1 MKDKSAEFI
10 ESSQKANEIPF
21 GWEGLAE
28 KADDF
33 DEERARGLFW
43 TKKAAEEQRYE
54 EMKDGIERGLNEYVD
69 VAAEI
74 EDVKRDPDV
83 LKQMYD
89 GREHWVLDESG
100 RSIPENPVYILTANW
115 SM

>member
-10 ESSQKANEIPF
+10 ESSQKANEIPS
-21 GWEGLAE
+21 GWEDLANE
-28 KADDF
+28 ADKF
-33 DEERARGLFW
+33 DEGCARHFL
-43 TKKAAEEQRYE
+43 EEAIKEQKYE
-54 EMKDGIERGLNEYVD
+54 SMKDGIERGLNEYAD